1 MLQAVSLTCRRGQR
15 RVFSELSLRL
25 EAGQCILVSGPNGSG
40 KTSLLRILANIAQAD
55 KGQLFWHERPVQSND
70 SEYRRQLVYG
80 GHAPGLNGSL
90 SVQENL
96 DSLLMQDRVPLEREA
111 CDQALLAGGLLAY
124 RRVPVRQLSA
134 GQRRRVFLVR
144 LSLSKRPLWILD
156 EQLTALDS
164 AGQKFLGELIAQ
176 HLQKQGSVILTSHQ
190 TLPWDLKVQHLDLGQ
205 AC

>member
-25 EAGQCILVSGPNGSG
+25 DAGQCILVSGPNGSG

-55 KGQLFWHERPVQSND
+55 EGQLIWQDRPVQSND
-70 SEYRRQLVYG
+70 SEYRQQLVYG

-96 DSLLMQDRVPLEREA
+96 DSLLMQDRVPLERDA

-124 RRVPVRQLSA
+124 RRVPIRQLSA

-144 LSLSKRPLWILD
+144 LALSSRPLWILD

-164 AGQKFLGELIAQ
+164 AGQTFLGELIAQ
-176 HLQKQGSVILTSHQ
+176 HLHQQGAVILTSHQ
-190 TLPWDLKVQHLDLGQ
+190 TLPWDLKVQHLSLGQ

>member
-1 MLQAVSLTCRRGQR
+1 
-15 RVFSELSLRL
+15 VFSELSLRL
-25 EAGQCILVSGPNGSG
+25 EAGQCCLVSGPNGSG

-55 KGQLFWHERPVQSND
+55 EGQLIWHGRLVQSND
-70 SEYRRQLVYG
+70 SDYRRQLVYG

-96 DSLLMQDRVPLEREA
+96 DSLLMQDRVPLEQGA

-144 LSLSKRPLWILD
+144 LSLSNRPLWILD

-176 HLQKQGSVILTSHQ
+176 HLHKQGAVILTSHQ

>member
-25 EAGQCILVSGPNGSG
+25 EAGQCCLVSGPNGSG

-55 KGQLFWHERPVQSND
+55 KGQLFWHDRPVQSND
-70 SEYRRQLVYG
+70 SDYRRQLVYG

-144 LSLSKRPLWILD
+144 LSLSNRPLWILD

>member
-1 MLQAVSLTCRRGQR
+1 M
-15 RVFSELSLRL
+15 FSELSLRL
-25 EAGQCILVSGPNGSG
+25 EAGQCCLVSGPNGSG

-55 KGQLFWHERPVQSND
+55 EGQLLWRDRPVQSND

-96 DSLLMQDRVPLEREA
+96 DSLLLQDRVPLEREA
-111 CDQALLAGGLLAY
+111 FDQALLAGGLLAY

-134 GQRRRVFLVR
+134 GQRRRVFLLR
-144 LSLSKRPLWILD
+144 LSLSNRPLWILD

-176 HLQKQGSVILTSHQ
+176 HLQKQGAVILTSHQ
-190 TLPWDLKVQHLDLGQ
+190 TLPWDLDVQHLDLGQ
-205 AC
+205 TC

>member
-25 EAGQCILVSGPNGSG
+25 DAGQCCLVSGPNGSG
-40 KTSLLRILANIAQAD
+40 KTSLLRILANITQAD
-55 KGQLFWHERPVQSND
+55 EGQLIWQDRPVHRND
-70 SEYRRQLVYG
+70 SDYRQQVVYG

-96 DSLLMQDRVPLEREA
+96 DCLLLQDKVPLEQEA

-144 LSLSKRPLWILD
+144 LSLSNRPVWILD

-176 HLQKQGSVILTSHQ
+176 HLQKQGAVILTSHQ
-190 TLPWDLKVQHLDLGQ
+190 TLPWKLDVQHLDLGQ
-205 AC
+205 TW

>member
-1 MLQAVSLTCRRGQR
+1 
-15 RVFSELSLRL
+15 VFSELSLRL
-25 EAGQCILVSGPNGSG
+25 EAGQCCLVSGPNGSG

-55 KGQLFWHERPVQSND
+55 KGQLFWHDRPVQSND
-70 SEYRRQLVYG
+70 SDYRRQLVYG

-144 LSLSKRPLWILD
+144 LSLSNRPLWILD

>member
-25 EAGQCILVSGPNGSG
+25 DAGQCILVSGPNGSG

-55 KGQLFWHERPVQSND
+55 EGQLIWQDRPVQSND
-70 SEYRRQLVYG
+70 SEYRQQLVYG

-96 DSLLMQDRVPLEREA
+96 DSLLMQDRVPLERDA

-124 RRVPVRQLSA
+124 RRVPIRQLSA

-144 LSLSKRPLWILD
+144 LALSNRPLWILD

-164 AGQKFLGELIAQ
+164 AGQTFLGELIAQ
-176 HLQKQGSVILTSHQ
+176 HLHQQGAVILTSHQ
-190 TLPWDLKVQHLDLGQ
+190 TLPWDLKVQHLSLGQ

>member
-1 MLQAVSLTCRRGQR
+1 VLQAVSLTCRRGQR

-25 EAGQCILVSGPNGSG
+25 EAGQCCLVSGPNGSG

-55 KGQLFWHERPVQSND
+55 KGQLFWHDRPVQSND
-70 SEYRRQLVYG
+70 SDYRRQLVYG

-96 DSLLMQDRVPLEREA
+96 DSLFMQDRVPLEQGA

-144 LSLSKRPLWILD
+144 LSLSNRPLWILD

>member
-1 MLQAVSLTCRRGQR
+1 MLDAVSLTCKRGQR

-55 KGQLFWHERPVQSND
+55 EGQLIWRDRPVQSND
-70 SEYRRQLVYG
+70 SDYRQQLVYG
-80 GHAPGLNGSL
+80 GHASGLNGSL

-96 DSLLMQDRVPLEREA
+96 DSLLMQDRVPLERDA
-111 CDQALLAGGLLAY
+111 CDQALLAGSLLAY

-144 LSLSKRPLWILD
+144 LALSNRPLWILD

-176 HLQKQGSVILTSHQ
+176 HLQKQGAVILTSHQ
-190 TLPWDLKVQHLDLGQ
+190 TLPWDLEVQHLDLGQ

>member
-1 MLQAVSLTCRRGQR
+1 M
-15 RVFSELSLRL
+15 FSELSLRL
-25 EAGQCILVSGPNGSG
+25 EAGQCCLVSGPNGSG

-55 KGQLFWHERPVQSND
+55 EGQLLWRDRPVQGND

-96 DSLLMQDRVPLEREA
+96 DSLLLQDRVPLEREA
-111 CDQALLAGGLLAY
+111 LDQALLAGGLLAY

-134 GQRRRVFLVR
+134 GQRRRVFLLR
-144 LSLSKRPLWILD
+144 LSLSNRPLWILD

-176 HLQKQGSVILTSHQ
+176 HLQKQGAVILTSHQ
-190 TLPWDLKVQHLDLGQ
+190 TLPWDLDVQHLDLGQ
-205 AC
+205 TC

>member
-25 EAGQCILVSGPNGSG
+25 DAGQCCLVSGPNGSG

-55 KGQLFWHERPVQSND
+55 EGQLIWRDQPVQRND
-70 SEYRRQLVYG
+70 SDYRRQLVYG
-80 GHAPGLNGSL
+80 GHAAGLNGSL
-90 SVQENL
+90 SLQENL
-96 DSLLMQDRVPLEREA
+96 DSLLLQDRVPLEQDA
-111 CDQALLAGGLLAY
+111 CDQALRAGGLLAY

-144 LSLSKRPLWILD
+144 LSLSNRPLWILD

-176 HLQKQGSVILTSHQ
+176 HLQKQGAVILTSHQ
-190 TLPWDLKVQHLDLGQ
+190 TLPWDLDVQHLDLGQ

>member
-25 EAGQCILVSGPNGSG
+25 EAGQCCLVSGPNGSG

-55 KGQLFWHERPVQSND
+55 EGQLIWRDRAVQSND
-70 SEYRRQLVYG
+70 SDYRRQLVYG
-80 GHAPGLNGSL
+80 GHAPGLNSSL

-144 LSLSKRPLWILD
+144 LSLSNRPLWILD
-156 EQLTALDS
+156 EQLTALDN

-176 HLQKQGSVILTSHQ
+176 HLHKQGAVILTSHQ
-190 TLPWDLKVQHLDLGQ
+190 TLPWDLEVQHLDLGQ